1 MERSNSPPARPLYSV
16 TIQHIIAE
24 GDLAKMRLLR
34 ADAEKFMQ
42 EHGDVGVAL
51 EMLKIEIAKM
61 ETRRA

>member
-1 MERSNSPPARPLYSV
+1 MERSNPPPRPLYSV

-24 GDLAKMRLLR
+24 GDLAKMRVLR